1 MDPLILAG
9 LPLLPVA
16 FVLWMRRRHPGVP
29 RGWQL
34 SQSEAAILHRR
45 LHRCVDET
53 RRAVARAGAGVSVDQ
68 LKSLTEDLHDQAIAI
83 DTKLVEASQLPD
95 KARHKA
101 VLELKYR
108 VIETEKLAVRV
119 RELAVDMARPRFED
133 ADDGNRRIRE
143 RLDVLDEAR
152 REAFGIGRPP
162 TIREPERGDP

>member
-1 MDPLILAG
+1 M
-9 LPLLPVA
+9 
-16 FVLWMRRRHPGVP
+16 FVLWMRRRHRGVP

-68 LKSLTEDLHDQAIAI
+68 LKSLTDDLHDQAIAI
-83 DTKLVEASQLPD
+83 DTKLVEASQLPN
-95 KARHKA
+95 KARQKA

-108 VIETEKLAVRV
+108 VIETEKLSGRV
-119 RELAVDMARPRFED
+119 RELAVDMARPRLED
-133 ADDGNRRIRE
+133 ADDGNRRIRD
-143 RLDVLDEAR
+143 RLDALDEAR

-162 TIREPERGDP
+162 TIREPKRGDP

>member
-1 MDPLILAG
+1 MDPLVLLG

-68 LKSLTEDLHDQAIAI
+68 LTSLTEDLHDQAIAI
-83 DTKLVEASQLPD
+83 DTKLVEASQLPN
-95 KARHKA
+95 KARHKV

-119 RELAVDMARPRFED
+119 RELAVEMARPRIED

-143 RLDVLDEAR
+143 RLDALDDAR
-152 REAFGIGRPP
+152 REAFGIGDPP

>member
-1 MDPLILAG
+1 MSI
-9 LPLLPVA
+9 
-16 FVLWMRRRHPGVP
+16 
-29 RGWQL
+29 
-34 SQSEAAILHRR
+34 
-45 LHRCVDET
+45 
-53 RRAVARAGAGVSVDQ
+53 DQ

-83 DTKLVEASQLPD
+83 DTKLVEASQLPN

-119 RELAVDMARPRFED
+119 RELAVDMARPRIED

-143 RLDVLDEAR
+143 RLDALDQAR
-152 REAFGIGRPP
+152 REAFGIGLPP